1 MFVQLIS
8 CALVGLASL
17 VSASDPTI
25 PQLLRARSNDTSLAY
40 NGFYFAS
47 YHQGAG
53 FSDATLISNA
63 SQALGGA
70 FLNATANVTTD
81 QYYLDF
87 NTSIATGATELF
99 WHAQILNEGFYNS
112 MSLLTVNLA
121 EAPVGGFAFDSQ
133 GRLAF
138 QNGTDWAA
146 CQWVHAVIVSLFTML
161 IVARISKRV
170 LEGSVL

>member
-8 CALVGLASL
+8 CALIGVASL
-17 VSASDPTI
+17 VSASDPTT

-40 NGFYFAS
+40 NGFYISS

-53 FSDATLISNA
+53 FSDATLVSNV

-70 FLNATANVTTD
+70 FLNATANVTLNE
-81 QYYLDF
+81 YYLDF
-87 NTSIATGATELF
+87 NTTIATGTTELF
-99 WHAQILNEGFYNS
+99 WHAQIQSGGGYNS

-121 EAPVGGFAFDSQ
+121 EDPVGGFTFDSQ
-133 GRLAF
+133 GRLAW

-146 CQWVHAVIVSLFTML
+146 CQWVHALRALFLMVL
-161 IVARISKRV
+161 IVAWIS
-170 LEGSVL
+170 

>member
-1 MFVQLIS
+1 M
-8 CALVGLASL
+8 
-17 VSASDPTI
+17 
-25 PQLLRARSNDTSLAY
+25 
-40 NGFYFAS
+40 
-47 YHQGAG
+47 
-53 FSDATLISNA
+53 
-63 SQALGGA
+63 
-70 FLNATANVTTD
+70 
-81 QYYLDF
+81 
-87 NTSIATGATELF
+87 
-99 WHAQILNEGFYNS
+99 
-112 MSLLTVNLA
+112 NLA